1 MQMIDLTHL
10 IVEDMPVYPG
20 TEQPVLDIANTLDKD
35 GFVEK
40 KMIMYSHTGTHI
52 DAPYHLLE
60 EGMTLD
66 SYSIDQFLGKAV
78 LIDVETIENQ
88 HIELIHILPYKDI
101 IEKSDFVIIK
111 TGWSKYWGSD
121 DYFKDFPYLTEE
133 CAMWLSNIRLKGIGL
148 DTISID
154 PVNTDELLNHKI
166 FMKQEI
172 VIIENLCNLEQIWKE
187 IFYLSVFPLKI
198 QCSDGSPVRAVA
210 IMD

>member
-166 FMKQEI
+166 FMRQEI